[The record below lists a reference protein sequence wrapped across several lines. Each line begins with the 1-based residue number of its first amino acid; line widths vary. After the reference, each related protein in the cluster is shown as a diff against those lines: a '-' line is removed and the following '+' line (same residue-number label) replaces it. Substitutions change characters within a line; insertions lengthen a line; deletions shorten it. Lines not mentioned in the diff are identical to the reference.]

1 MASIGALGARHRRVP
16 YGRRMSDGSSATQDG
31 PPRLSRAVRDAMRFV
46 HEQAATHVTVADVA
60 AAVQLSP
67 RSLQKRFQAEIGQ
80 SPGAFLRAVR
90 LEGVRRD
97 LQAASG
103 ATDRRTIA
111 EIAERW
117 QFSNAGRMAAAFRAA
132 YGIAPSSALRSFVPE
147 DDEDGAPSLSDRNQR
162 RFRLVLDCEVDVD
175 DAKAVLAGALQRAG
189 AGPWRDYRPDGGSE
203 DLMAFLLGNAVRT
216 VVRETPGVSLVALDA
231 MLRVQDEQGSYP
243 PAELPAWRAGPP
255 PNVPAPSGSSSDTA
269 QRVGSRDGREGAHG

>member
-1 MASIGALGARHRRVP
+1 
-16 YGRRMSDGSSATQDG
+16 MSDGSTAVPDG
-31 PPRLSRAVRDAMRFV
+31 PPRISRAVRDAVRFV
-46 HEQAATHVTVADVA
+46 QERAATHITVADIA
-60 AAVQLSP
+60 AAVRLSP
-67 RSLQKRFQAEIGQ
+67 RSLQKRFQAELGQ
-80 SPGAFLRAVR
+80 TPGVYLRAVR

-97 LQAASG
+97 LQAAS
-103 ATDRRTIA
+103 AAPDRRTIA

-117 QFSNAGRMAAAFRAA
+117 QFSNAGRMAAAFRAT

-175 DAKAVLAGALQRAG
+175 DPQTVLAGALQRAG

-216 VVRETPGVSLVALDA
+216 VVRETSGVTLVALDA
-231 MLRVQDEQGSYP
+231 MLRVQDEHGSYP

-255 PNVPAPSGSSSDTA
+255 PGVSAPSGSSDTA

>member
-16 YGRRMSDGSSATQDG
+16 YGRHMSDGSSATQDG

-46 HEQAATHVTVADVA
+46 HEHATTHITVADVA

-80 SPGAFLRAVR
+80 SPGTFLRAVR

-97 LQAASG
+97 LQEASG
-103 ATDRRTIA
+103 APDRRTIA

-255 PNVPAPSGSSSDTA
+255 PNMPASSGPSDTA
-269 QRVGSRDGREGAHG
+269 QRVGSGSGREGAHG